1 MKVAIA
7 TDDGRV
13 VSQHFGR
20 ALQYAVVTVENG
32 RIVASELRAKDSNH
46 GRGDHEHDASEPGGS
61 RGPEHTGPEAQARH
75 TLMLASIEDCAC
87 VVAGGIG
94 WGARDQ
100 MSALG
105 ITPIVT
111 TLTSVEDAAR
121 ACATGEIEN
130 IAQPLAREA
139 SGR

>member
-7 TDDGRV
+7 TDEGRV

-20 ALQYAVVTVENG
+20 ATQYAVITVENG
-32 RIVASELRAKDSNH
+32 RIVAKELRAKDSNH
-46 GRGDHEHDASEPGGS
+46 GSGGHAHDAAPAGDS
-61 RGPEHTGPEAQARH
+61 RSPEHTGPEAQARH
-75 TLMLASIEDCAC
+75 SSMLASISDCAC

-100 MSALG
+100 MTAMG

-111 TLTSVEDAAR
+111 TLASVEDAAR

-130 IAQPLAREA
+130 IAQPLAR
-139 SGR
+139 

>member
-7 TDDGRV
+7 TDDGRA

-20 ALQYAVVTVENG
+20 ARQYAVVTVEGG
-32 RIVASELRAKDSNH
+32 RIVAGELRDKDSNH
-46 GRGDHEHDASEPGGS
+46 ASGEHAHDASTPGDS
-61 RGPEHTGPEAQARH
+61 RSVEHTGPEAQARH
-75 TLMLASIEDCAC
+75 TSMLSSIADCTC

-100 MSALG
+100 MSAMS

-111 TLTSVEDAAR
+111 VLKSVEEAAR
-121 ACATGEIEN
+121 ACATGKIEN
-130 IAQPLAREA
+130 LAKPLA
-139 SGR
+139 G

>member
-20 ALQYAVVTVENG
+20 ATKYAVVTVQDG

-46 GRGDHEHDASEPGGS
+46 GGGDHTHDATAPGGS
-61 RGPEHTGPEAQARH
+61 RSAEHTGPEAQARH
-75 TLMLASIEDCAC
+75 TSMLSAIADCTC

-100 MSALG
+100 MSAMG

-111 TLTSVEDAAR
+111 TLRSVEDAAR
-121 ACATGEIEN
+121 ACANGEIEN
-130 IAQPLAREA
+130 IAKPLA
-139 SGR
+139 G

>member
-1 MKVAIA
+1 
-7 TDDGRV
+7 
-13 VSQHFGR
+13 
-20 ALQYAVVTVENG
+20 
-32 RIVASELRAKDSNH
+32 
-46 GRGDHEHDASEPGGS
+46 
-61 RGPEHTGPEAQARH
+61 
-75 TLMLASIEDCAC
+75 MLASIADCTC

-121 ACATGEIEN
+121 CMCKRRDREHRTVPRGVGERAVVAECFPVALAATV
-130 IAQPLAREA
+130 A
-139 SGR
+139 S